1 MEQFQALKDRIVR
14 DEQKRDTRS
23 VERRRMF
30 NHFLSGGGVW
40 DWLSGAASG
49 VKQYTE
55 SYFKCQYRV
64 EEEDQA
70 RLNKFNHYYFC
81 LDKKEWEQRS
91 DEIYSRIS
99 ELIPEL
105 KNKLYDTL
113 DPERHENNRRL
124 IAKALLIDV
133 SKERKRYTDG
143 YCYKNS
149 ILYYW
154 LMGNQAT
161 IDLSHFRSFDG
172 CKMCGKSLDGFV
184 NALSWLGVD
193 TANRPEYMD
202 REYFANIIENIHA
215 SKRYQT
221 LRWAVSKE
229 SNDEEIRT
237 TKGFNHVEHYLTLKR
252 ENKTNFFT
260 RIMERDRFSTYLFAM
275 IPFKVHSTSMW
286 ITGVDPWP
294 SIRDSIN
301 FAATA
306 ADAQSPCSSY
316 SRFCRSILHT
326 IQEKQDFSPTESVDN
341 MRKKLLNM
349 YHRDKGDQD
358 LTFLHSIMDNI
369 WEKYRG
375 TVEYV
380 PFDASPETYNASH
393 EYHRGDIVLYNNQ
406 YYINMQNQDQRDPS
420 IRNANDYNSMDWL
433 NYWNKILQ
441 HEPGQ
446 AKIWYAIGQPF
457 ENTWKRA
464 LLSYWYSKSLFLDYV
479 KYLHENLVWYK
490 EKNEDGK
497 TYKNL
502 MQCYP
507 EQQHIDELNATETR
521 LNLFI
526 KKGIAAVEINLP
538 RLLKSLSRDQTLGD
552 ITASHFSLDSLS
564 QYLSLLQ
571 EIHIDL
577 SELSKSLK
585 VYSGSGKSS
594 WTINTVVSVAGGIG
608 GWLRSNT
615 NLFPFPTENIWDS
628 IYGLITIYIEHY
640 FGATVVWD
648 PQPGETVRDKLDVFA
663 KDYAKAMANLEKA
676 KKKAKEKA
684 DKAETAKEKVD
695 QKCFYP
701 MCKEINKKEYA
712 KAMTNGEKA
721 AEEEEAA
728 KAEVERTLD
737 EVDAYLGNNDET
749 RKAASVIRYIP
760 PENKGNNGA
769 NEETFNEAVN
779 IILHKYKSKK

>member
-1 MEQFQALKDRIVR
+1 MEHFEALKDHINR
-14 DEQKRDTRS
+14 DEKKQKTRS

-55 SYFKCQYRV
+55 GYFKCQYRV

-81 LDKKEWEQRS
+81 LDEEEWEQRS

-99 ELIPEL
+99 EVIPEL
-105 KNKLYDTL
+105 KDKLNDDTL
-113 DPERHENNRRL
+113 ERHENNRRL
-124 IAKALLIDV
+124 IAEALLIDV

-229 SNDEEIRT
+229 SNDEEIQS

-286 ITGVDPWP
+286 ITGMDPWP

-306 ADAQSPCSSY
+306 ADTQSPCSSY
-316 SRFCRSILHT
+316 SRFCRSILHA
-326 IQEKQDFSPTESVDN
+326 IQEKKDFSPTESVDK
-341 MRKKLLNM
+341 MRKKLLDM
-349 YHRDKGDQD
+349 YHDDKGDQD
-358 LTFLHSIMDNI
+358 LTFLHSIMDSI

-457 ENTWKRA
+457 ENTWERA

-479 KYLHENLVWYK
+479 KYLHENLAWYK
-490 EKNEDGK
+490 EKKEDGK
-497 TYKNL
+497 TYKNI

-507 EQQHIDELNATETR
+507 EQQHIEELNATETR
-521 LNLFI
+521 LKLFI
-526 KKGIAAVEINLP
+526 KKKIAAVEINLP

-564 QYLSLLQ
+564 QYLSLLK
-571 EIHIDL
+571 EIHIDP

-585 VYSGSGKSS
+585 VYSGSGKS
-594 WTINTVVSVAGGIG
+594 WWIVNTVMSFAGGIG
-608 GWLRSNT
+608 SWLRSNT
-615 NLFPFPTENIWDS
+615 DLFPFPTENIWDS

-648 PQPGETVRDKLDVFA
+648 PQPGETVRDKIDAFA

-676 KKKAKEKA
+676 KKKAKETA
-684 DKAETAKEKVD
+684 DKAKTAKKKAG
-695 QKCFYP
+695 QTCFYP
-701 MCKEINKKEYA
+701 MCEKKNNNDFTNAQAMAKEAAKKE
-712 KAMTNGEKA
+712 K
-721 AEEEEAA
+721 AA
-728 KAEVERTLD
+728 KAEVERTLGELD
-737 EVDAYLGNNDET
+737 VYLGNDE
-749 RKAASVIRYIP
+749 RRWKYYI
-760 PENKGNNGA
+760 NIKVKG
-769 NEETFNEAVN
+769 
-779 IILHKYKSKK
+779 K